1 MMKLILIGAAGRM
14 GQAVLKVL
22 PSFTDIELLHAI
34 DMKGHPQAGK
44 KIYKNVR
51 LETELE
57 GVVSESDVIIDFT
70 TAESS
75 MTNLK
80 MAANAGRPIVIGT
93 TGHTADDKG
102 LIKSLSKS
110 IPIVYSP
117 NMSVGVNSMWKIVEE
132 AVLLLGKDY
141 QIDIVETHHVHKKD
155 APSGTAK
162 KILDIVA
169 QSGGFDLNKDVYLH
183 SDNVKSQEKK
193 RISVKSIRE
202 GEVVGDHAIFFTSPY
217 ERLEIT
223 HRAFSR
229 EVFANGALRAARWI
243 VGKPPSLYDMS
254 DVLGIRR

>member
-1 MMKLILIGAAGRM
+1 MIKVILIGASGRM
-14 GQAVLKVL
+14 GQAILKIL
-22 PSFTDIELLHAI
+22 PLFADIELIHAV

-44 KIYKNVR
+44 KIYKNVK

-57 GVVSESDVIIDFT
+57 GIVSESDVIIDFT
-70 TAESS
+70 TIESS

-80 MAANAGRPIVIGT
+80 MAASAGKPIVIGT

-132 AVLLLGKDY
+132 AASLLGKDY
-141 QIDIVETHHVHKKD
+141 RIEVVETHHVHKKD
-155 APSGTAK
+155 SPSGTAK
-162 KILDIVA
+162 KILDIVT
-169 QSGGFDLNKDVYLH
+169 QSGGFDP
-183 SDNVKSQEKK
+183 KK
-193 RISVKSIRE
+193 INVKSIRE
-202 GEVVGDHAIFFTSPY
+202 GEIVGDHTIIFTNLY
-217 ERLEIT
+217 ESIEIT
-223 HRAFSR
+223 HKAFSR

-243 VGKPPSLYDMS
+243 VGKKPALYDMS

>member
-1 MMKLILIGAAGRM
+1 MIKIILTGAAGRM
-14 GQAVLKVL
+14 GQAFLKVL
-22 PSFTDIELLHAI
+22 PSFTDIELIHAI
-34 DMKGHPQAGK
+34 DIKGHPQVGK
-44 KIYKNVR
+44 KIYKNIK

-57 GVVSESDVIIDFT
+57 GVISESDVIVDFT
-70 TAESS
+70 TVESS

-80 MAANAGRPIVIGT
+80 TAANCGKPIIIGT

-102 LIKSLSKS
+102 LIKALSKK

-117 NMSVGVNSMWKIVEE
+117 NMSVGVNGMWKLVEE
-132 AVLLLGKDY
+132 AASLLGKDY

-162 KILDIVA
+162 KILEIVA

-183 SDNVKSQEKK
+183 SDNVKGQEKK
-193 RISVKSIRE
+193 KISVKSIRE
-202 GEVVGDHAIFFTSPY
+202 GEVVGDHTVIFTSPY

-243 VGKPPSLYDMS
+243 VGKTPLLYDMS
-254 DVLGIRR
+254 DVLGIRG